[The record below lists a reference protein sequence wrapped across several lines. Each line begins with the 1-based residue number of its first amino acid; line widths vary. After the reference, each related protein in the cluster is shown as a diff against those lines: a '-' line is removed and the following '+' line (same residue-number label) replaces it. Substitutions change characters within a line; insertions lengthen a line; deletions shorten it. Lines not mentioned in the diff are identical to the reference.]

1 MQKTNGS
8 GLRLLFIRM
17 LVRMRLFGE
26 CYYIN
31 GPDTLPPPL
40 KKAEEQAVFEELKQG
55 KESARQTLIV
65 QDVYKRKGQQ
75 CCNVEGRQSPKGQQH
90 GAAAKQNQLV
100 Y

>member
-40 KKAEEQAVFEELKQG
+40 KKEEEQAAVSYTHL
-55 KESARQTLIV
+55 
-65 QDVYKRKGQQ
+65 DVYKRQESA
-75 CCNVEGRQSPKGQQH
+75 CLLIHSYPPSFFS
-90 GAAAKQNQLV
+90 L
-100 Y
+100 